1 MGVGMWS
8 VWFLIIWFLLFGLMI
23 TGKVFLALAVYQDA
37 RSRYNNNA
45 LMWGLLVGFFDLI
58 PAIVYLCLRKNLG
71 SGPILCPSCALY
83 YAPFSGACPRCGA
96 PNPAVHMNAYTD
108 LMAAHKKAKN
118 YLTVAIVAWGL
129 VIVAT
134 IVLMLITVFAAIGS
148 AAGSQPYY
156 YR

>member
-71 SGPILCPSCALY
+71 SGPIL
-83 YAPFSGACPRCGA
+83 
-96 PNPAVHMNAYTD
+96 
-108 LMAAHKKAKN
+108 
-118 YLTVAIVAWGL
+118 
-129 VIVAT
+129 
-134 IVLMLITVFAAIGS
+134 
-148 AAGSQPYY
+148 
-156 YR
+156 